1 MARPPRS
8 RSRPRR
14 LPQTLHNGFQ
24 TYKEKLRRG
33 GAKLS
38 PGVSRKRRNAAFSS
52 FWGGCFS
59 VCARMARS
67 ATRNPPEG
75 FRFDAR
81 AVRAG
86 WKKGRGQATANGLGA
101 GNRPFFDENRQKD
114 ATNKN
119 AATGKGRGC
128 FAGCRALAET
138 HVPAEGVR
146 SEGVPVLP
154 QTAAHRRGHSFAGK
168 GSQHSDILQESFG
181 IFFTCVERRGPMC

>member
-24 TYKEKLRRG
+24 TYKEKLRWG

-38 PGVSRKRRNAAFSS
+38 PGVLRKRRNAAFSS
-52 FWGGCFS
+52 FWGDCFS

-101 GNRPFFDENRQKD
+101 GNRPFLMK
-114 ATNKN
+114 
-119 AATGKGRGC
+119 TGKKTQQTKTQRLEKVGAFRRMSRACGDSCARRG
-128 FAGCRALAET
+128 RALRRSACADTNSRTPQRALFRRERIAALRHFT
-138 HVPAEGVR
+138 RIVR
-146 SEGVPVLP
+146 DFL
-154 QTAAHRRGHSFAGK
+154 H
-168 GSQHSDILQESFG
+168 L
-181 IFFTCVERRGPMC
+181 C